1 LEMARRATS
10 TKPGAKAPEP
20 LTIIVMDYDTYV
32 TEGLRHAGIELE
44 FGSDSVYTDVISRLI
59 DGTPIDPATAFE
71 VAMRGQLSR
80 IVMQGKS
87 TIIDA
92 GTSTRFFTGAL
103 RKALI
108 VRDPT
113 CSWPGCEAPSIHA
126 EMDHI
131 VDYADGGATS
141 ARNGQPY
148 CRFHHAKKHSPDF
161 NVYLDDHDT
170 RHHDRADGTPI
181 QPLRRGP
188 P

>member
-1 LEMARRATS
+1 
-10 TKPGAKAPEP
+10 
-20 LTIIVMDYDTYV
+20 
-32 TEGLRHAGIELE
+32 
-44 FGSDSVYTDVISRLI
+44 
-59 DGTPIDPATAFE
+59 
-71 VAMRGQLSR
+71 MRGQLSR

-113 CSWPGCEAPSIHA
+113 CSWPGCETPSIHA

-131 VDYADGGATS
+131 IDYANAGPTS

-148 CRFHHAKKHSPDF
+148 CRYHHTKKHSSEF
-161 NVYLDDHDT
+161 NMYLDNNDT
-170 RHHDRADGTPI
+170 RRHDRADGTPI
-181 QPLRRGP
+181 QPLLRTP